1 MKGEMRLD
9 DLRVEIDD
17 VDDRIHDLLMR
28 RAEIASMVGESK
40 RKQAGD
46 GTPRLFRPAREA
58 RVLRRLLAR
67 HHGPLPRAVVQD
79 VWRAIIAGNL
89 LLQGKMIVAA
99 TSGVSARLARDHFGS
114 CVGLQEAPAA
124 GAALDAVSQGR
135 AAVAVLPFPGC
146 PASNGSAWW
155 PALAEHPGLHIVG
168 QIPVFRSAS
177 SPTAA
182 LVAEQAPEPSDVDV
196 TLVLASAATLPS
208 GDDAPA
214 VLATAT
220 RGEGTLRFVALDG
233 YVSAVPRWAGPE
245 ARIAGVVAAA
255 LT

>member
-9 DLRVEIDD
+9 DLRLEIDD
-17 VDDRIHDLLMR
+17 LDDRIHDLLMR

-46 GTPRLFRPAREA
+46 GAPRLFRPAREA

-67 HHGPLPRAVVQD
+67 HRGPLPRAVVQD

-89 LLQGKMIVAA
+89 LLQGKMVVAA
-99 TSGVSARLARDHFGS
+99 PPGVSARLARDHFGS
-114 CVGLQEAPAA
+114 CVDLQEAPAA
-124 GAALDAVSQGR
+124 GAALDAVSRGR

-146 PASNGSAWW
+146 PAGDGSGWW
-155 PALAEHPGLHIVG
+155 PALAEHPGLHVVG

-177 SPTAA
+177 SPSAA
-182 LVAEQAPEPSDVDV
+182 LVAEQVLEPSDVDV
-196 TLVLASAATLPS
+196 TLVLTSAATIPS
-208 GDDAPA
+208 GDEAPA

-220 RGEGTLRFVALDG
+220 RGEDTLRFVALDG
-233 YVSAVPRWAGPE
+233 YVPVVPSWAGPG